1 MGNITLEQVDL
12 LMQRANVSYTEAKEA
27 LEQCDGDIVEAL
39 LYLEKAEKINTKKS
53 ASSSNTDKFLSFIDK
68 LHATTFIMKKKE
80 RIYVNVPLSIA
91 LIAIILCFH
100 VSILAIIIAIAFGV
114 RIAVIGE
121 NEIAHKINSTI
132 DDFKK

>member
-27 LEQCDGDIVEAL
+27 LEQCEGDIVEAL
-39 LYLEKAEKINTKKS
+39 LYLEKAEKINTKKPM
-53 ASSSNTDKFLSFIDK
+53 SSSNTGKLLSFVDK

-80 RIYVNVPLSIA
+80 KIYINVPLSIA

-100 VSILAIIIAIAFGV
+100 VSIIAIVIAIAFGV
-114 RIAVIGE
+114 RITIIGE
-121 NEIAHKINSTI
+121 NDVAHKINSTI
-132 DDFKK
+132 DDLKK